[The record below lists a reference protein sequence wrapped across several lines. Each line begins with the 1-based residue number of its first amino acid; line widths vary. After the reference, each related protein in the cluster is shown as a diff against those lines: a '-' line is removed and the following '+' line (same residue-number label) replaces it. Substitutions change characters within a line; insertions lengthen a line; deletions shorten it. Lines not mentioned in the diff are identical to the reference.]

1 MFECLH
7 HDEIDRCVQYLKEES
22 YDKGDKIV
30 VKGSCTWSKMDMTW
44 WCSAKAKLESTK
56 PWWKAFGNLNRLS
69 SDVFEMNK
77 DDQELD
83 KNKGEAD
90 NEQVQVHVSSII
102 IYWYDLE
109 TKVEYQS

>member
-1 MFECLH
+1 M
-7 HDEIDRCVQYLKEES
+7 
-22 YDKGDKIV
+22 
-30 VKGSCTWSKMDMTW
+30 
-44 WCSAKAKLESTK
+44 
-56 PWWKAFGNLNRLS
+56 AFGNLNRLS